1 MIDEA
6 RGAVTG
12 TGTGVAVGGGRWT
25 PYAFLVPLLLGI
37 ALFYLGPILF
47 GVWASF
53 QADGTVMT
61 GGHFVAFEHY
71 RYVLRS
77 AQFRESLVVTVLF
90 TVASVAA
97 TFTIGLGAALLLNR
111 PFPGSSLV
119 GSTLLIPWSM
129 PLVAVAVVWGWL
141 LDYQFGA
148 VNFVLQQLGFI
159 TKSVGFLTNPSI
171 ALWSVTAAQ
180 VWRLF
185 PLAMVMLLGA
195 LKAIPHELY
204 EAAYVDG
211 AGTWQAFRF
220 ITMPGIRSTTNALV
234 LLLAIWAFGRAFTIV
249 FVMTGGGP
257 ARATETLVIHTYL
270 EAFRLFH
277 LERASALGTLVLIL
291 SAIFTVFYLRA
302 RRD

>member
-1 MIDEA
+1 MIDET

-12 TGTGVAVGGGRWT
+12 RGTGVAVGSGRWT

-61 GGHFVAFEHY
+61 GGGFVAFEHY
-71 RYVLRS
+71 GYLLRS
-77 AQFRESLVVTVLF
+77 AQFRESLIVTVLF

-111 PFPGSSLV
+111 PFPGSSFV

-148 VNFVLQQLGFI
+148 VNFVLHQLGLI

-195 LKAIPHELY
+195 LKAIPRELY